1 MHGIVLLLFAST
13 AAAIAA
19 WHQVA
24 AQPSKCI
31 PGTTSSSKSIICAP
45 SSTAC
50 SECLGVKGILCF
62 IYSSAHSDSSIP
74 GSYSSTTCVD
84 TFQRR
89 TADPVALCAANGQ
102 ANSPPYDSYVNL
114 PEDCKNGG
122 GYSML
127 SASPQI
133 AIAAIVVPIAFILQA
148 FALVLFAKA
157 KRGYRGCSLLGWGFL
172 SCIAPGC
179 AWILICMAERKNP
192 VQVVPAVVSHTTAA
206 AHPPYGTHPQG
217 STFLPA
223 YNGQPGFVPYGVQP
237 PLYAPPPGFA
247 SYPAPIQSQGYPMQ
261 PVGYGAPLG
270 IAAPQQMQGDGHHMQ
285 PMSAPEG
292 YYPVQGN
299 LQQQQA
305 ESLSKPPPFNPY
317 ATPQ

>member
-24 AQPSKCI
+24 AQSIPSKCI
-31 PGTTSSSKSIICAP
+31 PGTSSSSKSIICAP
-45 SSTAC
+45 SPTSC
-50 SECLGVKGILCF
+50 SECLGVKGVLCF
-62 IYSSAHSDSSIP
+62 IYSSAHSGSSIP
-74 GSYSSTTCVD
+74 GRYSSTTCVD

-179 AWILICMAERKNP
+179 AWILICMAERKNA
-192 VQVVPAVVSHTTAA
+192 VQVVPAAVSHTAAA

-217 STFLPA
+217 YP
-223 YNGQPGFVPYGVQP
+223 VQP
-237 PLYAPPPGFA
+237 
-247 SYPAPIQSQGYPMQ
+247 M
-261 PVGYGAPLG
+261 GYGAPLG
-270 IAAPQQMQGDGHHMQ
+270 FPASQQMQGGGHPMQ

-305 ESLSKPPPFNPY
+305 DSLSKPPPFNPY